1 MPAPLTK
8 GGALKMRS
16 PKRDD
21 STARDNPLI
30 QQLLKNPVA
39 HDLLVMLAYAVG
51 ILVGI
56 LLTVLIM
63 ILVLRK
69 FLGDIQNRVGPNR
82 VGPRGY
88 LQTVADA
95 LKLLLKEDV
104 IPSLADRVAFI
115 LSPSIVFLPAY
126 LVYVVIPFGPG
137 VVAADLNVGILYI
150 SAITSVAVIGF
161 ITAGWASNNKYALLG
176 GMRSAAQIV
185 SYEVPLVLAMIAPVV
200 LAGSLRLSDIIHQQ
214 SGAWYVFITP
224 IMALCYLT
232 AGLAEV
238 NLTPFDMVEAE
249 SELVAGF
256 NTEYS
261 GMKFALFFLAEFANT
276 FTISIICVSL
286 YLGGWTLPLPG
297 FNHWLETAGALG
309 KVSAFVVIMAKA
321 WAVVFFTMWIRG
333 TLPRIRVDQ
342 LMELGWKGLIPL
354 TMVGVV
360 VNSVC
365 VALPMSHS
373 AQLATLAAFNWIGL
387 IGLVLIGMKKV
398 VPSGTKWAKEM
409 GSEAVPQRSRV

>member
-1 MPAPLTK
+1 M
-8 GGALKMRS
+8 
-16 PKRDD
+16 
-21 STARDNPLI
+21 I
-30 QQLLKNPVA
+30 QQLLKNPVV
-39 HDLLVMLAYAVG
+39 HDLLIMTAYAVG
-51 ILVGI
+51 ILIGI

-69 FLGDIQNRVGPNR
+69 FLGDIQNRIGPNR

-88 LQTVADA
+88 FQTVADA

-104 IPSLADRVAFI
+104 IPTLADRLAFI

-137 VVAADLNVGILYI
+137 LVAADLNVGILYI

-200 LAGSLRLSDIIHQQ
+200 LAGSLRLGDIIHQQ
-214 SGAWYVFITP
+214 SAVWYLFITP
-224 IMALCYLT
+224 VMALCYLT

-286 YLGGWTLPLPG
+286 YLGGWTLPIPS
-297 FNHWLETAGALG
+297 FNGWMESAGALG
-309 KVSAFVVIMAKA
+309 KLAAFIVIMAKT
-321 WAVVFFTMWIRG
+321 WGVVFFTMWIRG
-333 TLPRIRVDQ
+333 TLPRVRVDQ
-342 LMELGWKGLIPL
+342 LMELGWKVLIPV
-354 TMVGVV
+354 TMIGVV
-360 VNSVC
+360 VNSMT
-365 VALPMSHS
+365 VALPMSHN
-373 AQLATLAAFNWIGL
+373 AQLGVLAAVNWIGL
-387 IGLVLIGMKKV
+387 IGLLLIGMKKV
-398 VPSGTKWAKEM
+398 VPTGTQSAKEM
-409 GSEAVPQRSRV
+409 ASAAVPQRSRV